1 MKINLLFL
9 ALFLAVL
16 MRGQESETTENNT
29 WNVQFCIGDSLRLGE
44 KSIKFKKLISDS
56 RCPKGDAI
64 TCIWA
69 GEVIVLMEFY
79 QNGKLQ
85 GAKQITGSNI
95 LLEDIYID
103 GKIVEKKIPLKSNI
117 SISEFFDEENL
128 AIKALVVSPYPTA
141 GRKISSEEYRLDL
154 IISEKVK
161 TD

>member
-9 ALFLAVL
+9 ALFHAVL
-16 MRGQESETTENNT
+16 MRGQESEPSEYNT
-29 WNVQFCIGDSLRLGE
+29 WNAQFCIGDSLLFGE

-103 GKIVEKKIPLKSNI
+103 GK
-117 SISEFFDEENL
+117 
-128 AIKALVVSPYPTA
+128 
-141 GRKISSEEYRLDL
+141 
-154 IISEKVK
+154 
-161 TD
+161 